1 MNPGLVESCP
11 SVSNL
16 TVVCR
21 DGVLSTHKIVAATA
35 SDYLKSLLCELPAA
49 DEVTLYL
56 PDFSENKVR
65 VLLASD
71 TGNSDFFTDRIE
83 DNFDPTSSNEENID
97 DESSENTV
105 AVNNESE
112 DTEEENDTAKCG
124 KAMTDFVAGKVKSL
138 SQAATLHG
146 VNKRTLRNFF
156 ENSAKK
162 KEIDKMRELITKR
175 EEEKRRKFERAIA
188 AITTGQVP
196 SGNQAARMF
205 GVNAAT
211 LGKLLKSGKSYVGLY
226 RRRTTVLSL
235 EEEQAICD
243 RILVEGGKDLTYA
256 TIQNILKEEMEKIK
270 IKEPHRTEVIRKCPD
285 SGVDSKFYNFA
296 FNFGRRNG
304 LHGLCSSKG
313 QRVSLKNSKF
323 ECDICGNRFTS
334 KSSLTTHIEVVHSK
348 YKIYFDIDEGI
359 KYQKPK

>member
-1 MNPGLVESCP
+1 M
-11 SVSNL
+11 
-16 TVVCR
+16 
-21 DGVLSTHKIVAATA
+21 A
-35 SDYLKSLLCELPAA
+35 
-49 DEVTLYL
+49 
-56 PDFSENKVR
+56 
-65 VLLASD
+65 
-71 TGNSDFFTDRIE
+71 
-83 DNFDPTSSNEENID
+83 
-97 DESSENTV
+97 
-105 AVNNESE
+105 
-112 DTEEENDTAKCG
+112 
-124 KAMTDFVAGKVKSL
+124 DFVAGKVKSF

-146 VNKRTLRNFF
+146 LNKRTRTLRNFF

-162 KEIDKMRELITKR
+162 KEVDKTRVLITKR

-188 AITTGQVP
+188 AITTGQVS

-211 LGKLLKSGKSYVGLY
+211 LGRLLKSGKSYVGLY
-226 RRRTTVLSL
+226 NRRRTTALSL

-256 TIQNILKEEMEKIK
+256 IIQNILKEEMEKIK
-270 IKEPHRTEVIRKCPD
+270 IKEPHRTEVFRVCPE
-285 SGVDSKFYNFA
+285 SGGDGGKFYNFA
-296 FNFGRRNG
+296 YNFGKRNG

-323 ECDICGNRFTS
+323 ECDICGNRFTF